1 MEEPTK
7 LEEHVAYA
15 QKFANEKVEE
25 GKVWIMLSW
34 RCILVMDYSFS
45 LHNRPMLIHCTRTG
59 SNLSSVLRVNIG
71 H

>member
-25 GKVWIMLSW
+25 GKVSDHV
-34 RCILVMDYSFS
+34 ILKTILYSFL
-45 LHNRPMLIHCTRTG
+45 LHNRHVLIHCTRDG
-59 SNLSSVLRVNIG
+59 SNSNSVSRVGIEY
-71 H
+71 

>member
-25 GKVWIMLSW
+25 GKVSDHV
-34 RCILVMDYSFS
+34 ILKSILYSFL
-45 LHNRPMLIHCTRTG
+45 LHNRPMLVHCTRSG
-59 SNLSSVLRVNIG
+59 SNSNSVSRVGIEY
-71 H
+71 